1 MRLRHTRP
9 EDLTVAA
16 GLVPDAYRYSPA
28 VRRALPDIW
37 ARLMRE
43 GRLGTG
49 LVEDTARPP
58 GERLR
63 GVGLSV
69 FVTDAFADHALA
81 EPSPYLNARL
91 HEMILAGDAPILT
104 RREIAAANTGAGLT
118 LLPLHYLMP
127 SFDVTDP
134 EVLRSLVAGSDLFRI
149 VHGGY
154 RIRRMFKEVV
164 SRDLARFMIASG
176 MRLHTDYGTG
186 TADDP
191 VDGEPYL
198 LAAERDDMPIGSGLR
213 MVLIDSEP
221 RFLFSPAEQRVLTGA
236 LLSEGDEEIA
246 GDLGLSPDTLRK
258 HWRSIYGRVLFV
270 DPLFFPDDG
279 NGVGRGRGKRRHLLA
294 YLRLHMEELR
304 PHRKAANGARTALR
318 AQGTVPNL
326 SL

>member
-1 MRLRHTRP
+1 MRLRLTRP
-9 EDLTVAA
+9 EDLAA
-16 GLVPDAYRYSPA
+16 AVRLVPDAYRYSPA
-28 VRRALPDIW
+28 ARRALPDIW
-37 ARLMRE
+37 AGLMRE

-49 LVEDTARPP
+49 LVEDPARPP
-58 GERLR
+58 AERLR
-63 GVGLSV
+63 GIGLSV

-81 EPSPYLNARL
+81 EPRPYLNARL

-118 LLPLHYLMP
+118 LLPLHFLTP
-127 SFDVTDP
+127 SFDATDP
-134 EVLRSLVAGSDLFRI
+134 EVLRALVAGNDLFRI

-164 SRDLARFMIASG
+164 SRDLLRFMIASG
-176 MRLHTDYGTG
+176 MRLHTDYGSG

-191 VDGEPYL
+191 VDGRPYL
-198 LAAERDDMPIGSGLR
+198 LAAERGDLPIGSGLG
-213 MVLIDSEP
+213 MMFIDAEP
-221 RFLFSPAEQRVLTGA
+221 RFLLSPAEQRVLTCA
-236 LLSEGDEEIA
+236 LLNEGDEEIA

-279 NGVGRGRGKRRHLLA
+279 NGTGRGRGKRRHLMN

-304 PHRKAANGARTALR
+304 PHRAAVDGARTLLR
-318 AQGTVPNL
+318 T
-326 SL
+326 